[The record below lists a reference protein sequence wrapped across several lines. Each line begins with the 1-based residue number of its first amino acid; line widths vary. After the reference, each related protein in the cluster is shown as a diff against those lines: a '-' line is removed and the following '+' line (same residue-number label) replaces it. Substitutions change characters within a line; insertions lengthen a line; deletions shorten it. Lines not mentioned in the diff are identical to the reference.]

1 MPFAGELSRMSTNR
15 FKCDPSLSGNLV
27 AEYTALQNDL
37 EQARCLAVDYQSQL
51 NDKSNDLAT
60 LKLTLEKTVRDL
72 EKLNAHILALRE
84 ERHRL
89 ANECMRVVSLE
100 FKVST
105 LTEELKRLR
114 ETPREI
120 PRESA
125 RETPRESGR
134 DFIQIEGEVPESI
147 ELFPS
152 APEPRQANGRGR

>member
-1 MPFAGELSRMSTNR
+1 MATNR
-15 FKCDPSLSGNLV
+15 FSCDPNLSGNLV

-114 ETPREI
+114 ETQHEALRETPRENA
-120 PRESA
+120 RESA
-125 RETPRESGR
+125 RE
-134 DFIQIEGEVPESI
+134 FIQMERE
-147 ELFPS
+147 
-152 APEPRQANGRGR
+152 APETIEVIPTAVEPRVSSRNRR